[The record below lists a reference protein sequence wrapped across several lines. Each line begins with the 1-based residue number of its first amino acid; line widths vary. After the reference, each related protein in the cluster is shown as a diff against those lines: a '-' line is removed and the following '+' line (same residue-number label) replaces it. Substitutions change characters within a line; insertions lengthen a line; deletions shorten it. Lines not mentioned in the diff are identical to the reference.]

1 MVQVVILLIIFVLVI
16 IFVIVLIYDKNL
28 QIDYKNHVLKSK
40 RLGEYV
46 IIPFDSFLNMDR
58 ADKHY
63 FCYENICDVYVVYH
77 EEVVATS
84 VCGRSE
90 KISVIMPTKRDYKKL
105 YKYLSV
111 NKNSNM
117 NNVIYNGTSDE
128 AMNKIIEHY
137 KEVAE
142 KNHIESQKCIN
153 DAVKTCADIKS
164 RK

>member
-1 MVQVVILLIIFVLVI
+1 MIPLIIFVLVI
-16 IFVIVLIYDKNL
+16 IFVIVLLYDKNL

-40 RLGEYV
+40 RLGKYV
-46 IIPFDSFLNMDR
+46 IIPFDSFFFFVR

-90 KISVIMPTKRDYKKL
+90 KISVIMPTKKDYKKL

-111 NKNSNM
+111 NGNNNT
-117 NNVIYNGTSDE
+117 NNVIYNGSSDE

-142 KNHIESQKCIN
+142 KNRIESQKCID
-153 DAVKTCADIKS
+153 DAVKICADIKN

>member
-1 MVQVVILLIIFVLVI
+1 MVLLIIFVLVI
-16 IFVIVLIYDKNL
+16 IFVIVLFYDKNL
-28 QIDYKNHVLKSK
+28 QIDYKDHVLKSRK
-40 RLGEYV
+40 LGKYV

-77 EEVVATS
+77 EEAVATS
-84 VCGRSE
+84 VCGGSE

-142 KNHIESQKCIN
+142 KNRIESQKCI
-153 DAVKTCADIKS
+153 DDVVKTYTDIKN

>member
-1 MVQVVILLIIFVLVI
+1 MIPLIIFVLVI
-16 IFVIVLIYDKNL
+16 IFVIVLFYDKNL

-40 RLGEYV
+40 RLGKYV

-77 EEVVATS
+77 EEIVLTGVSRKT
-84 VCGRSE
+84 E
-90 KISVIMPTKRDYKKL
+90 KVFVIMPTKRDYKKL

-142 KNHIESQKCIN
+142 KNRIESQKCID
-153 DAVKTCADIKS
+153 DAVKICADIKN

>member
-1 MVQVVILLIIFVLVI
+1 MIPLIIFVLVI
-16 IFVIVLIYDKNL
+16 IFVIVLFYDKNL

-46 IIPFDSFLNMDR
+46 IIPFDSFLNMDKV
-58 ADKHY
+58 DKHY
-63 FCYENICDVYVVYH
+63 FRYKEDCDVYVVYH

-84 VCGRSE
+84 VCGGSE

-117 NNVIYNGTSDE
+117 NNVIYNGSSDE

-142 KNHIESQKCIN
+142 KNRIESQKCID
-153 DAVKTCADIKS
+153 DAVKICADIKN